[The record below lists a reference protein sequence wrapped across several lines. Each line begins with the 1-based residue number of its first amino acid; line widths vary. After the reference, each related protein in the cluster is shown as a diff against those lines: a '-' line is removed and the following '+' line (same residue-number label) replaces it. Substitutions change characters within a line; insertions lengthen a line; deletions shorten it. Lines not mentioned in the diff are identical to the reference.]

1 MVLWMAAILTRCS
14 SIAAANSA
22 GVPLR
27 AAEPAVGTR
36 LRIAGSEVI
45 ACTSVEM
52 RFWISAGM
60 PRHP

>member
-1 MVLWMAAILTRCS
+1 MVLWMAAILTLCS

-27 AAEPAVGTR
+27 ASEPASHPAAKR
-36 LRIAGSEVI
+36 RIGGDRR
-45 ACTSVEM
+45 TSVEM

>member
-27 AAEPAVGTR
+27 AAEPAVATR
-36 LRIAGSEVI
+36 LRNAGSEVI